1 MGQQT
6 RLERWRLRLGRPR
19 APVWILGLTLLLT
32 STALGVGL
40 QLDDFVLKALLAGAP
55 EVRVAPWDAF
65 AFFPEGSPRLA
76 YQREL
81 GELPWWT
88 APDLRLA
95 FFRPLSSL
103 SHWLDFRL
111 WPNSPV
117 LMHLHNLAWFALLVF
132 LAGWI
137 YRGVLAE
144 RDGLWVAGL
153 AMLLFAVDDVHGQAA
168 GWISSRNTLLSACFG
183 FLAIALHDRWRRWRG
198 GWRPG
203 VVLAPAA
210 FLAGLFCGEG
220 ATGALGYLLAHA
232 LFLDPERGW
241 RRLRALVPYGF
252 CLVLWRILYDAGG
265 FGVEHSGFYLDP
277 LRETA
282 AFLFLLPERL
292 GLLFFTQWGFPPT
305 EFVTVSGGERS
316 ERVLMTAGFLLF
328 ALLAW
333 MMAPLLRR
341 DARAR
346 FWALGSLLSMVPI
359 AGTLPSTRLLLFTGL
374 GAMGLLAQWLAEV
387 PRRWP
392 HRAVAA
398 VLVTIHLVLAPLLL
412 PVMTYALAIPGQA
425 SLRAA
430 ASLPP
435 DSEIQGRDVV
445 ILNAP
450 DFLFFV
456 GYIAP
461 LRYLEDRPR
470 PAHLRVLAT
479 GPVPLTVSRPDERTL
494 QVDSEPGFP
503 AGVADPVY
511 RGPTAP
517 LRPGDSIDLPGMR
530 VEVGEVG
537 GDGRVRSAV
546 FRFSRPLENLVLLH
560 WRDGVY
566 RPFQPP
572 RVGGTVTLPPARLP
586 F

>member
-1 MGQQT
+1 M
-6 RLERWRLRLGRPR
+6 ERWRLRLGHPR
-19 APVWILGLTLLLT
+19 APLWILGLALLLT

-40 QLDDFVLKALLAGAP
+40 QLDDFVLKALLVGDP

-65 AFFPEGSPRLA
+65 AFFPEGSPRLRV
-76 YQREL
+76 QREL

-111 WPNSPV
+111 WPDSPV
-117 LMHLHNLAWFALLVF
+117 LMHLHNLAWFGLLVF

-144 RDGLWVAGL
+144 GAGPWVAGL

-168 GWISSRNTLLSACFG
+168 GWISSRNTLLSAGFG
-183 FLAIALHDRWRRWRG
+183 FLAIALHDRWRRG

-203 VVLAPAA
+203 LVLAPAA

-220 ATGALGYLLAHA
+220 ATGALGYLLGHA

-241 RRLRALVPYGF
+241 RRLRGLLPYGL
-252 CLVLWRILYDAGG
+252 CLILWRVLYDAGG
-265 FGVEHSGFYLDP
+265 FGVERSGFYVDP

-282 AFLFLLPERL
+282 AFLRLLPERF

-305 EFVTVSGGERS
+305 ELVTASGGERS
-316 ERVLMTAGFLLF
+316 GQILAIAGFLLF

-333 MMAPLLRR
+333 MMGPLLRR

-346 FWALGSLLSMVPI
+346 FWAAGSLLSMVPI
-359 AGTLPSTRLLLFTGL
+359 AGTIPSTRLLLFTGL

-387 PRRWP
+387 PRRRS
-392 HRAVAA
+392 HRAAAA
-398 VLVTIHLVLAPLLL
+398 VLVAIHLVLAPLLL
-412 PVMTYALAIPGQA
+412 PVMTYALAIPGEA

-430 ASLPP
+430 TSLPP
-435 DSEIQGRDVV
+435 DSEIRGRDVV

-450 DFLFFV
+450 DFLFFA

-461 LRYLEDRPR
+461 LRYLEERPR
-470 PAHLRVLAT
+470 PAHLWVLAT
-479 GPVPLTVSRPDERTL
+479 GAVPLEVSRPDPRTL
-494 QVDSEPGFP
+494 QVDSEAGFP
-503 AGVADPVY
+503 AGLADPVY

-517 LRPGDSIDLPGMR
+517 LRPGDSIELPGMR
-530 VEVGEVG
+530 VEVRAVG

-546 FRFSRPLENLVLLH
+546 FRFARPLESLVLLQ

-572 RVGGTVTLPPARLP
+572 RVGGTVTLPPALLP

>member
-6 RLERWRLRLGRPR
+6 RLERWRLRLGHPR
-19 APVWILGLTLLLT
+19 APVWILGLALLLT

-40 QLDDFVLKALLAGAP
+40 QLDDFVLKALLIGAP

-65 AFFPEGSPRLA
+65 AFFPEGSPRLSV
-76 YQREL
+76 QREL

-103 SHWLDFRL
+103 SHWLDFQL
-111 WPNSPV
+111 WPDSPV

-144 RDGLWVAGL
+144 GDEPWVAGL

-183 FLAIALHDRWRRWRG
+183 FLAIALHHRWRRWRR

-203 VVLAPAA
+203 VALAPAA
-210 FLAGLFCGEG
+210 FLVGLFCGEG
-220 ATGALGYLLAHA
+220 TVAALGYLLAHA
-232 LFLDPERGW
+232 LFLDPAPGW
-241 RRLRALVPYGF
+241 RRLRGLLPYGL
-252 CLVLWRILYDAGG
+252 CLILWRVLYDAGG
-265 FGVEHSGFYLDP
+265 FGVERSGFYLDP

-282 AFLFLLPERL
+282 AFLRLLPERL

-316 ERVLMTAGFLLF
+316 GRVLAIAGFLLF

-333 MMAPLLRR
+333 MMGPLLRR

-359 AGTLPSTRLLLFTGL
+359 AGTLPATRLLLFTGL
-374 GAMGLLAQWLAEV
+374 GAMGLLAQWLAGV
-387 PRRWP
+387 PRR
-392 HRAVAA
+392 RACRVAA
-398 VLVTIHLVLAPLLL
+398 AALVAIHLVLAPLVL

-430 ASLPP
+430 ESLPP
-435 DSEIQGRDVV
+435 DAAIQGRDVV
-445 ILNAP
+445 IVNAP
-450 DFLFFV
+450 DFLFFA

-479 GPVPLTVSRPDERTL
+479 GPVPLEVSRPDPRTL
-494 QVDSEPGFP
+494 QVESAAGFP

-530 VEVGEVG
+530 VEVREAG

-546 FRFSRPLENLVLLH
+546 FRFAEPLERLVVLQ

-572 RVGGTVTLPPARLP
+572 RVGERVTLPPARLP